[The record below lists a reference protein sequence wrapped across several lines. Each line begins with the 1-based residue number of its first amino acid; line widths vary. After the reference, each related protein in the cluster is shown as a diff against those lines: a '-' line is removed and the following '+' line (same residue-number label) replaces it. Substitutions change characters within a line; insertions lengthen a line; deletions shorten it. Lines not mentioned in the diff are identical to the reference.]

1 MNLRSL
7 TGEDVLAYRSL
18 RLRALGEWPPAFGT
32 SVGEETA
39 VGLEDLAERLT
50 PSRQQLIFG
59 AYEDDV
65 LVGSIRLTRCEDSQR
80 SAYIA
85 GFYVAPEYRR
95 KEYGRELL
103 STAIGYAR
111 SEWELLRINLAV
123 VSGQEAAIALYRSIG
138 FTEYGIERKAF
149 ERRGEF
155 FDEILM
161 TLDLRAFSVLAGRHL

>member
-7 TGEDVLAYRSL
+7 TGEDVLIYRSL

-32 SVGEETA
+32 SVEEETA

-50 PSRQQLIFG
+50 PSRQQRLFG

-65 LVGSIRLTRCEDSQR
+65 LAGSIRLTRCEDGQC

-85 GFYVAPEYRR
+85 GFYVASEHRR
-95 KEYGRELL
+95 KGYGRALL
-103 STAIGYAR
+103 SNAIGYAR
-111 SEWELLRINLAV
+111 SEWESLRLDLAV
-123 VSGQEAAIALYRSIG
+123 VSQQNAAIALYRSVG
-138 FTEYGIERKAF
+138 FTEYGIERETF

-155 FDEILM
+155 FDEIQM
-161 TLDLRAFSVLAGRHL
+161 TLDLRIRD